1 MDRNS
6 EEVVSQSKEN
16 IRLSSLQKRS
26 LDTLR
31 EAFKNHTNVL
41 LLDQHGLGKRVTL
54 SFFL

>member
-6 EEVVSQSKEN
+6 EEIVSQAKTS
-16 IRLSSLQKRS
+16 IRLSTLQKRS

-31 EAFKNHTNVL
+31 EAFKSHTNVL